1 MVVGEVVGN
10 LWSTKKVDAL
20 SGARFLLVNVADKKP
35 GTAKTWQTRQIVA
48 CDMVGAGFGEQVL
61 VVEGSGARVVDQG
74 EHVPIDA
81 TIVGIIDSIDEQ

>member
-10 LWSTKKVDAL
+10 LWSTKKVDSL
-20 SGARFLLVNVADKKP
+20 SGARFLLVNVADR
-35 GTAKTWQTRQIVA
+35 KTGARDWQIRQIVA

-61 VVEGSGARVVDQG
+61 VVEGSGARVADSEVD
-74 EHVPIDA
+74 VPIDA

>member
-10 LWSTKKVDAL
+10 LWSTKKVDSL
-20 SGARFLLVNVADKKP
+20 SGARFLLVNVADKKT
-35 GTAKTWQTRQIVA
+35 GTSETWQTRQIVA

-61 VVEGSGARVVDQG
+61 VVEGSGARVVDQD
-74 EHVPIDA
+74 ERVPIDA

>member
-10 LWSTKKVDAL
+10 LWSTKKVESL
-20 SGARFLLVNVADKKP
+20 SGARFLLVNVTDKRTDNQP
-35 GTAKTWQTRQIVA
+35 WQTRQIVA
-48 CDMVGAGFGEQVL
+48 RDMVGAGFGEQVL

-74 EHVPIDA
+74 TPVPIDA